1 MITRF
6 YDFLPIQRY
15 EHFDVHVYRSL
26 LHYGDLE
33 LLQCFII
40 SIRQYDS
47 ESVSLYVSGA
57 SWMQRDAAIVTG
69 LFVAANACFIIFSNH
84 WFNVY
89 GCKVTTLFPKN
100 NGFQILWQ
108 HVADSCSGCLGC
120 ICSKGAILAVILHP
134 KGKAMDGAS
143 ISFREELRLDAP
155 QRTGFPEQL
164 PFGMGTASYEG

>member
-57 SWMQRDAAIVTG
+57 SWMQRDAAIVTD

-84 WFNVY
+84 WFNVWLQNNNEISEKQWFSNPVAAWADISAVKDILGHGSITSTEVY
-89 GCKVTTLFPKN
+89 AKVALEKKIEAVNLF
-100 NGFQILWQ
+100 NGVF
-108 HVADSCSGCLGC
+108 D
-120 ICSKGAILAVILHP
+120 
-134 KGKAMDGAS
+134 
-143 ISFREELRLDAP
+143 
-155 QRTGFPEQL
+155 
-164 PFGMGTASYEG
+164 